1 MSAVFLMVSLP
12 VPRGERGIPRDCD
25 WIHIHKH
32 ADTINLEVRVNFSMN
47 SLALAVALAL
57 TAGGAYAGSLTRAVA
72 PQALAVDNGIA
83 ASTDVID
90 VAISLKANNLDDLKA
105 FVASTVDP
113 SSPNY
118 HQFITPAQ
126 FASRYGQSYANVLA
140 VKSFLEANGLTVNQ
154 VYANNLLI
162 TASGTNAQ
170 LSALF
175 GTTQHSFT
183 SVAGGTFQRAMNK
196 PVIPAALQ
204 GVVSGISGLS
214 TEPRFRPHNRQM
226 PAELAALSAAPVAS
240 TSGARLAISKTATS
254 AAAAPE
260 ATPVFSNSG
269 SYGVKQV
276 ATRYNVDP
284 LYAAGYTGKGKT
296 IGIMTFASFNNAW
309 PTSYWSAVG
318 VTRTGTVTVVKTC
331 PSGTTCTI
339 GTAGSG
345 ETALDIEQSGGLAPG
360 ANVIVYE
367 APNTDAGSLAL
378 YTQAINANVADT
390 LSISWGLTEL
400 AYGPDDLA
408 PYDALFLQAAA
419 QGVPVMAASADG
431 GAYDV
436 AGAGYPYPNYS
447 NVLAVD
453 FPASHP
459 YVIGA
464 GGTTLPLSLA
474 GGAISVT
481 QERPWGWDYVQSYV
495 GAATYYS
502 QYFPVGAGGGV
513 SIQYAM
519 PDYQKNLPGTRTSVA
534 GQMMVCTIK
543 TVADT
548 STGVQG
554 CNPGDVV
561 ISPLPAGYAGRNV
574 PDISMNA
581 DPDSGYA
588 VFSTSSGNGTGTGT
602 WITGYGGT
610 SFVAPQLNGIFSVL
624 TQKAGHRLGWLHP
637 QLYGAFRTQG
647 YGSGSP
653 FKAVTTGT
661 NLYYPATNSYNP
673 ATGIGTI
680 DANNLSA
687 IFK

>member
-1 MSAVFLMVSLP
+1 MFLLVSVP
-12 VPRGERGIPRDCD
+12 VPRGEGGIPREGEL
-25 WIHIHKH
+25 IHLHKH
-32 ADTINLEVRVNFSMN
+32 EDTINLEFLVKFSKN
-47 SLALAVALAL
+47 SLALAAALAL
-57 TAGGAYAGSLTRAVA
+57 VAGAAQAGNLSKAVA
-72 PQALAVDNGIA
+72 PQALAVDNGLA
-83 ASTDVID
+83 ASTDVVD
-90 VAISLKANNLDDLKA
+90 VAISLKPNNLDDLKA

-140 VKSFLEANGLTVNQ
+140 VKSYLEANGLTVNQ
-154 VYANNLLI
+154 VYSNNLLI

-183 SVAGGTFQRAMNK
+183 SVAGGSFQRVMNK
-196 PVIPAALQ
+196 PVVPAALQ

-214 TEPRFRPHNRQM
+214 TEPRFRPHNRQL
-226 PAELAALSAAPVAS
+226 PAELAALSAPATVTATRS
-240 TSGARLAISKTATS
+240 TIAKTAIS
-254 AAAAPE
+254 AAAAPA
-260 ATPVFSNSG
+260 ATPVFANPQ

-276 ATRYNVDP
+276 ATRYNLDP
-284 LYAAGYTGKGKT
+284 LYAAGYNGTGKT
-296 IGIMTFASFNNAW
+296 IGIMTFAAFNTAW

-318 VTRTGTVTVVKTC
+318 VTRTGTVTTVKAC
-331 PSGTTCTI
+331 PGGGTTCTI

-378 YTQAINANVADT
+378 YTQAITANVADT

-408 PYDALFLQAAA
+408 PYDALFLQAAS

-447 NVLAVD
+447 NTLAVD

-474 GGAISVT
+474 GGAIIVP
-481 QERPWGWDYVQSYV
+481 QERPWGWDYLQSYV
-495 GAATYYS
+495 GATTYYS
-502 QYFPVGAGGGV
+502 SYFPVGAGGGV
-513 SIQYAM
+513 SIQYAL
-519 PDYQKNLPGTRTSVA
+519 PDYQKNLAGTRTSAA
-534 GQMMVCTIK
+534 GQMMVCMIK
-543 TVADT
+543 TAT
-548 STGVQG
+548 NASTGVQG
-554 CNPGDVV
+554 CNPGDIV

-581 DPDSGYA
+581 DPESGYA
-588 VFSTSSGNGTGTGT
+588 TFSTANGNGTSTGT
-602 WITGYGGT
+602 WVVGNGGT
-610 SFVAPQLNGIFSVL
+610 SFVAPQLNGIFTVL
-624 TQKAGHRLGWLHP
+624 AQKAGHRLGWLHP
-637 QLYGAFRTQG
+637 QLYGAFKTFG

-687 IFK
+687 IFN

>member
-1 MSAVFLMVSLP
+1 MA
-12 VPRGERGIPRDCD
+12 
-25 WIHIHKH
+25 
-32 ADTINLEVRVNFSMN
+32 A
-47 SLALAVALAL
+47 ALAL
-57 TAGGAYAGSLTRAVA
+57 VAVGAQAGNLTKAVA
-72 PQALAVDNGIA
+72 PQALAVDNGLA

-126 FASRYGQSYANVLA
+126 FAARYGQSISNVLA
-140 VKSFLEANGLTVNQ
+140 VKSYLEANGLTVNQ
-154 VYANNLLI
+154 VYSNNLLI

-183 SVAGGTFQRAMNK
+183 SVSGGTFQRAMNK
-196 PVIPAALQ
+196 PMVPAALQ
-204 GVVSGISGLS
+204 GIVSGVSGIS
-214 TEPRFRPHNRQM
+214 TEPRFRPHNRQL
-226 PAELAALSAAPVAS
+226 PAELAALSAPAVS
-240 TSGARLAISKTATS
+240 TVTATRSTAISKTAIS
-254 AAAAPE
+254 AVASPE
-260 ATPVFSNSG
+260 ATPVFTNPQ

-276 ATRYNVDP
+276 ATRYNLDP
-284 LYAAGYTGKGKT
+284 LYAAGYNGAGKT
-296 IGIMTFASFNNAW
+296 IGIMTFAAFNTAW

-318 VTRTGTVTVVKTC
+318 VNHTGSVTVVTAC
-331 PSGTTCTI
+331 PSTGSCTI

-345 ETALDIEQSGGLAPG
+345 ETALDIEQSGGLAPA

-378 YTQAINANVADT
+378 YTKAITANVADT

-408 PYDALFLQAAA
+408 PYDTLFLQAAS

-447 NVLAVD
+447 NTLAVD
-453 FPASHP
+453 FPASSP

-474 GGAISVT
+474 SGAITVT
-481 QERPWGWDYVQSYV
+481 QERPWGWDYLQSYV
-495 GAATYYS
+495 GAASYYAN
-502 QYFPVGAGGGV
+502 YFPVGAGGGV
-513 SIQYAM
+513 SVQYAL

-534 GQMMVCTIK
+534 GQMMVCMIK
-543 TVADT
+543 TTTNT

-554 CNPGDVV
+554 CNVGDIV
-561 ISPLPAGYAGRNV
+561 ISPLPAGFAGRNV

-581 DPDSGYA
+581 DPESGYA

-602 WITGYGGT
+602 WGTGSGGT
-610 SFVAPQLNGIFSVL
+610 SFVAPQLNGIFTVL
-624 TQKAGHRLGWLHP
+624 AQKAGHRLGWLHP

-653 FKAVTTGT
+653 FRPVTAGT

-673 ATGIGTI
+673 ATGLGTI
-680 DANNLSA
+680 DAANMSA
-687 IFK
+687 IFN

>member
-1 MSAVFLMVSLP
+1 M
-12 VPRGERGIPRDCD
+12 
-25 WIHIHKH
+25 K
-32 ADTINLEVRVNFSMN
+32 FSKN
-47 SLALAVALAL
+47 SLALAAALAL
-57 TAGGAYAGSLTRAVA
+57 VAAGAQAGTLTKAVA
-72 PQALAVDNGIA
+72 PQALAVDNGLA
-83 ASTDVID
+83 ASTDVVD

-126 FASRYGQSYANVLA
+126 FAARYGQSLTNVLA
-140 VKSFLEANGLTVNQ
+140 VKAFLESNGLTVNQ
-154 VYANNLLI
+154 VYGNNLLI

-183 SVAGGTFQRAMNK
+183 SVSGGTFQRAMNK
-196 PVIPAALQ
+196 PTIPAALQ
-204 GVVSGISGLS
+204 GIVSGVSGIS
-214 TEPRFRPHNRQM
+214 TEPRFRAYNRQM
-226 PAELAALSAAPVAS
+226 PAELAALSAQAAS
-240 TSGARLAISKTATS
+240 TTTARSSISKTAIS

-260 ATPVFSNSG
+260 ATPVFTNSG

-276 ATRYNVDP
+276 ATRYNLDP
-284 LYAAGYTGKGKT
+284 LYAAGYTGAGKT
-296 IGIMTFASFNNAW
+296 LGIMTFAAFNTAW

-318 VTRTGTVTVVKTC
+318 VTRTGTVSVVKTC

-339 GTAGSG
+339 GTSGSG

-378 YTQAINANVADT
+378 YTQAITANVADT

-408 PYDALFLQAAA
+408 PYDTLFLQAAS
-419 QGVPVMAASADG
+419 QGVPVTAASADG

-447 NVLAVD
+447 NTLAVD
-453 FPASHP
+453 FPASSP
-459 YVIGA
+459 YVVGA

-474 GGAISVT
+474 SGAITVT
-481 QERPWGWDYVQSYV
+481 QERPWGWDYVQNYV
-495 GAATYYS
+495 GAASYYAN
-502 QYFPVGAGGGV
+502 YFPVGAGGGV
-513 SIQYAM
+513 SVQYPL

-534 GQMMVCTIK
+534 GQMMVCMIK
-543 TVADT
+543 TTTNT

-554 CNPGDVV
+554 CNVGDIV

-588 VFSTSSGNGTGTGT
+588 VFSTSNGNGTGTGT

-610 SFVAPQLNGIFSVL
+610 SFVAPQLNGMFAVM

-637 QLYGAFRTQG
+637 QLYSAFRTMG

-653 FKAVTTGT
+653 FRPVTTGT

-673 ATGIGTI
+673 ATGLGTI
-680 DANNLSA
+680 DAANMSA